1 MTEAHAL
8 STTSYT
14 PHQRVPL
21 KAHPHFS
28 EKWLQQRI
36 SEDPAILGLGDLEVK
51 DLERRQAGGGRLD
64 MLLVDTESNTRYEV
78 EIQLGATDESHI
90 IRTIE
95 YWDLERRRYQQYNHV
110 AVIVAE
116 QITSR
121 FFNVISLFNGFI
133 PIIAIQIQ
141 AIQVNDAMTLVA
153 TTVLDR
159 ATMAIEEEDTP
170 GEARDRPYWESK
182 GSKTTLELTDQL
194 LAIIRGSEPSVSLKY
209 NKNYIGLQKAGLAY
223 NFVSFRPKKNHVIVE
238 FKLPASDELV
248 EQVEAAGIEVMAYH
262 TRWGLFRISVSQQTI
277 ADNKDL
283 LGELA
288 RRALETYSG
297 GV

>member
-1 MTEAHAL
+1 MTDSHAL
-8 STTSYT
+8 TTTSYV
-14 PHQRVPL
+14 PHERVAL
-21 KAHPHFS
+21 KSHPHFS

-36 SEDPAILGLGDLEVK
+36 SEDPSILGLGDLEVK
-51 DLERRQAGGGRLD
+51 DLERRQSGGGRLD
-64 MLLVDTESNTRYEV
+64 VLLADTESNTRYEV

-95 YWDLERRRYQQYNHV
+95 YWDLERRRYQQYDHV

-116 QITSR
+116 EITSR

-141 AIQVNDAMTLVA
+141 AIKVGDAMTLVA

-170 GEARDRPYWESK
+170 GEARDRPYWEAK
-182 GSKTTLELTDQL
+182 GSKKTLALTDEL
-194 LAIIRGSEPSVSLKY
+194 LDVIREIEPSVSLKY

-223 NFVSFRPKKNHVIVE
+223 NFVSFRPKKNHVVVE
-238 FKLPASDELV
+238 FKLPASHDLV
-248 EQVEAAGIEVMAYH
+248 EQVEAAGIEVMAYQA
-262 TRWGLFRISVSQQTI
+262 RWGLFRISVGPQTI
-277 ADNKDL
+277 ANN
-283 LGELA
+283 
-288 RRALETYSG
+288 RALLHDLAKDALATYSG
-297 GV
+297 NA